1 MRRYKTSTK
10 TSFLM
15 HVEEIIELIY
25 ISWLTHCSDHFT
37 INPKYVTFQKALF
50 RDGCFLLKHFLFT
63 FLQIITFTCNVLV
76 SPVQNFRRPV
86 GKDDFLNQMV
96 NTQISQYLKKNTRI
110 IFWRNFSNLPSNKTN
125 RQFLK
130 TIYIIQDITESR
142 YHSYVR
148 ITLPKTIVSLLT
160 KVQRINKPF
169 SQYIN
174 TLNLLKEIL
183 YLQ

>member
-25 ISWLTHCSDHFT
+25 ISWFTHCSDHFT
-37 INPKYVTFQKALF
+37 INPKYVTFLKALF
-50 RDGCFLLKHFLFT
+50 RMFPSETIPFHFFTNHHFYLQCVGFFSPKLQETCRKGWLFKP
-63 FLQIITFTCNVLV
+63 N
-76 SPVQNFRRPV
+76 
-86 GKDDFLNQMV
+86 V

-110 IFWRNFSNLPSNKTN
+110 IFWRNFSNLPSNKTT

-142 YHSYVR
+142 HHSYVR

-174 TLNLLKEIL
+174 ILNLLKEIL